1 MIPKIL
7 KPIYVCNLVRLGWKL
22 DGGYVIPKKIIN
34 KIKFCIS
41 FGLGDNFSFE
51 KDLQKLNPTLKIY
64 AYDPFVNLKFWSKH
78 FFFWLWHSLRYRKFL
93 EFRYL
98 HFLDYYFFFLKE
110 NNNHFKKKITKDYS
124 INEVIKK
131 NLIKKKETLLKIDID
146 GDEYKIIENQKLN
159 DFLCVIIE
167 FENCDKNLNKILK
180 FISNNQKLSVAHIH
194 ANNYSFVGRKM
205 IPKTL
210 EITFIQSYLFNKKR
224 KNLRNYPIKNLDYP
238 NNIMKKDIILKFK

>member
-1 MIPKIL
+1 M
-7 KPIYVCNLVRLGWKL
+7 
-22 DGGYVIPKKIIN
+22 
-34 KIKFCIS
+34 
-41 FGLGDNFSFE
+41 
-51 KDLQKLNPTLKIY
+51 
-64 AYDPFVNLKFWSKH
+64 
-78 FFFWLWHSLRYRKFL
+78 
-93 EFRYL
+93 
-98 HFLDYYFFFLKE
+98 
-110 NNNHFKKKITKDYS
+110 
-124 INEVIKK
+124 
-131 NLIKKKETLLKIDID
+131 
-146 GDEYKIIENQKLN
+146 
-159 DFLCVIIE
+159 IIE